1 MMIIL
6 NLQLVKLLK
15 FDTLEDY
22 LLTLKTTLGKN
33 AIIIKNRIKDFRKNF
48 QDIFRIHH
56 KLKNL
61 GV

>member
-22 LLTLKTTLGKN
+22 LLTLKTSLGKN
-33 AIIIKNRIKDFRKNF
+33 AITIKNSIKDFRKYF
-48 QDIFRIHH
+48 QDIFLFII
-56 KLKNL
+56 N
-61 GV
+61 